1 MLTEPTICKRALF
14 FTHSRHLIREG
25 CNHFPIKKYHLSAF
39 RSLRKWILLC
49 RFSGF
54 LITEVFPYMIL
65 WTARALSLTTDV
77 QLRIATFCTDA
88 INHRLGGLL
97 LWIFFTNFVSFKT
110 STWTN
115 TRPQVLHLSLDR
127 HHVNTHYRR
136 LNTCVYVC
144 LHKLSNKYCKNK
156 THWKSPVYYLF
167 LIFWFHMI
175 QI

>member
-1 MLTEPTICKRALF
+1 MLLQPTRRVFTMLTEPTICKRALF

-25 CNHFPIKKYHLSAF
+25 CNHFPIKKYHLSVF

-65 WTARALSLTTDV
+65 WTARALPLTTDV
-77 QLRIATFCTDA
+77 QLRIVTFCTDA

-97 LWIFFTNFVSFKT
+97 LWIVFNNFVSFKT

-115 TRPQVLHLSLDR
+115 TRPQVLHPTWLSVFRQASCKHSLQKVEHLCLCLSL
-127 HHVNTHYRR
+127 
-136 LNTCVYVC
+136 
-144 LHKLSNKYCKNK
+144 
-156 THWKSPVYYLF
+156 
-167 LIFWFHMI
+167 
-175 QI
+175 